1 MFSHLFNFSAVSFVG
16 FFAVQ
21 CSAKFL
27 LETLPTLPELTTL
40 QSYVRQLPRLSAKLD
55 TVDNYTLL
63 APTNEAFDSWLGGAN
78 PQPTLDD
85 IEAILFYHLLRGI
98 YPVASLS
105 PSPKFT
111 ASFLTNSSYTNV
123 TAGQS
128 VQLSQDSKKFPL
140 IRSGNGTNASITT
153 SDIVATGG
161 LIQIVSSVLQIPE
174 REPIVVRDAKLS
186 FFVGLLTKGGFL
198 NTERDEFTTTL
209 TNIRDTVYF
218 APNTEQALSQF
229 SNITITSTDQL
240 SNLLKYHVVSD
251 RLLYSTDLKDGMN
264 LTTLQGANLT
274 IRVGDDGGKFVNG
287 AKILE
292 TDFLVANG
300 VLHTIDGLWQSSKSS
315 EQYISISATLIT
327 WRV

>member
-1 MFSHLFNFSAVSFVG
+1 MFSRVFIFSAVCFLG

-27 LETLPTLPELTTL
+27 LETIPTFPELTQL
-40 QSYVRQLPRLSAKLD
+40 QSYVEQLPQLSAELSK
-55 TVDNYTLL
+55 VDNYTLL
-63 APTNEAFDSWLGGAN
+63 APTNEAFDSWLGEAN

-85 IEAILFYHLLRGI
+85 IEATLYYHLLHGI
-98 YPVASLS
+98 YPVASFTSL
-105 PSPKFT
+105 PKFT

-123 TAGQS
+123 TAGQTA
-128 VQLSQDSKKFPL
+128 QLSQDSRNFPL
-140 IRSGNGTNASITT
+140 IRSGNGTNTSITS
-153 SDIVATGG
+153 SDVVATGG
-161 LIQIVSSVLQIPE
+161 LIQIVSSVLQIPK

-186 FFVGLLTKGGFL
+186 FFVGLLTEGGFL
-198 NTERDEFTTTL
+198 STERDEFTTQL
-209 TNIRDTVYF
+209 TNIPDTVYF

-229 SNITITSTDQL
+229 SNITVASTDQL
-240 SNLLKYHVVSD
+240 SDLLKYHVVSG

-274 IRVGDDGGKFVNG
+274 IRVGDDGSKFVNG

-300 VLHTIDGLWQSSKSS
+300 VLHTIDGYALPH
-315 EQYISISATLIT
+315 YV
-327 WRV
+327 WRINVD